1 MKYRI
6 SSLQRHLESPAHAF
20 LITSDVNRFYL
31 TGFSSS
37 AGCVLITK
45 NNAYLLV
52 DFRYGEAAQK
62 NVKHCKVVVFKRL
75 SESIEKICL
84 EEKIKEIVVEQEN
97 VTLAQ
102 AENYN
107 REFNSFGVALS
118 KSRLLDSLIHNLRL
132 IKSDDEIAMI
142 KKAQQITEEAYT
154 EVLNYV
160 KPGVTEREIALELE
174 YLMRKKGADG
184 VSFDLITIT
193 GANTSLPHGV
203 PGDNIIKEGDFFLSD
218 IGATYCGYH
227 SDMTRTVAVGYAT
240 DEMYNVYNIVLD
252 AQLKALQS
260 VKSGVKCGVVDKT
273 ARDIIKE
280 SGYGEN
286 FGHSTGHGVGLDI
299 HEQPSV
305 YFTSDVILSSGMV
318 ITVEPGIYLP
328 GKFGV
333 RIEDIISVTKNGYNN
348 FATIDKQLT
357 II

>member
-1 MKYRI
+1 MEYRI
-6 SSLQRHLESPAHAF
+6 SSLQRHLESSAHAF
-20 LITSDVNRFYL
+20 LITSDVNRFYF

-37 AGCVLITK
+37 AGCVFITK

-52 DFRYGEAAQK
+52 DFRYGEAAQR
-62 NVKHCKVVVFKRL
+62 NVKHCKVIVFKRFA
-75 SESIEKICL
+75 ESIEKICL

-97 VTLAQ
+97 VTLEQ
-102 AENYN
+102 AENYS
-107 REFNSFGVALS
+107 REFNRFGVALS

-132 IKSDDEIAMI
+132 IKSSDEIAMI

-160 KPGVTEREIALELE
+160 KTGVTEREIALELE

-203 PGDNIIKEGDFFLSD
+203 PGDNVIKEGDFFLSD

-240 DEMYNVYNIVLD
+240 DEMYKVYNIVLD

-260 VKSGVKCGVVDKT
+260 VKAGVKCGVVDKT

-318 ITVEPGIYLP
+318 ITIEPGIYLP

-333 RIEDIISVTKNGYNN
+333 RIEDMISVTKNGYNN

>member
-1 MKYRI
+1 M
-6 SSLQRHLESPAHAF
+6 
-20 LITSDVNRFYL
+20 
-31 TGFSSS
+31 
-37 AGCVLITK
+37 
-45 NNAYLLV
+45 V
-52 DFRYGEAAQK
+52 DFRYGEAAQR
-62 NVKHCKVVVFKRL
+62 NVKHCKVIVFKRFA
-75 SESIEKICL
+75 ESIEKICL

-97 VTLAQ
+97 VTLEQ
-102 AENYN
+102 AENYS
-107 REFNSFGVALS
+107 REFNRFGVALS

-132 IKSDDEIAMI
+132 IKSSDEIAMI

-160 KPGVTEREIALELE
+160 KPGITEREIALELE

-203 PGDNIIKEGDFFLSD
+203 PGDNVIKEGDFFLSD

-227 SDMTRTVAVGYAT
+227 SDMTRTIAVGYAT
-240 DEMYNVYNIVLD
+240 DEMHKIYNIVLD

-260 VKSGVKCGVVDKT
+260 VKAGVKCGFVDKT
-273 ARDIIKE
+273 AREIIKK

-305 YFTSDVILSSGMV
+305 YFTSDVIFFLS
-318 ITVEPGIYLP
+318 TLP
-328 GKFGV
+328 LV
-333 RIEDIISVTKNGYNN
+333 
-348 FATIDKQLT
+348 APHL
-357 II
+357 

>member
-1 MKYRI
+1 MEYRVLN
-6 SSLQRHLESPAHAF
+6 LQRHLQSSTQAF

-37 AGCVLITK
+37 AGCVLVTK

-62 NVKHCKVVVFKRL
+62 IVKHCKVVIFKRL
-75 SESIEKICL
+75 TESIEKICL
-84 EEKIKEIVVEQEN
+84 EEKIKEIVVEQES

-102 AENYN
+102 SENYSK
-107 REFNSFGVALS
+107 EFNRFGVALS

-132 IKSDDEIAMI
+132 IKSSYEIEMI

-160 KPGVTEREIALELE
+160 KPGVTEREIAIELE

-184 VSFDLITIT
+184 VSFDLKTIT

-203 PGDNIIKEGDFFLSD
+203 PGDNVIKEGDFFLSD
-218 IGATYCGYH
+218 IGAVYGGYH

-240 DEMYNVYNIVLD
+240 DEMYKIYNIVLE
-252 AQLKALQS
+252 AQLKALES
-260 VKSGVKCGVVDKT
+260 VKSGVKCGVVDET
-273 ARDIIKE
+273 ARNIIQM

-305 YFTSDVILSSGMV
+305 YRTSDVILSAGMV

-328 GKFGV
+328 DKFGV
-333 RIEDIISVTKNGYNN
+333 RIEDMVAVTKDGYNN